1 MVALLPNAPQS
12 MKIEEELQQAHFENE
27 QVKAHVN
34 VLFTASIMYNR
45 MLSRLKKYGLSH
57 EQFNV
62 LRILRGQQK
71 RSICQRDILSRM
83 IDRSSNL
90 THIITRLKD
99 KQLIAVEKS
108 EVDRREYKITI
119 TKEGLSLLKKIDR
132 EQFAD
137 DSPPLNLL
145 TDEEAAM
152 LNNLLDKMRE

>member
-1 MVALLPNAPQS
+1 
-12 MKIEEELQQAHFENE
+12 MKIEEELQQARFENE

-62 LRILRGQQK
+62 LRILRGQHTS
-71 RSICQRDILSRM
+71 SICQRDILSRM

-90 THIITRLKD
+90 THIIKRLKD
-99 KQLIAVEKS
+99 KGLILVGKS
-108 EVDRREYKITI
+108 ETDRREYKITI

-132 EQFAD
+132 EQFSD
-137 DSPPLNLL
+137 DSPPLNSLSDADAASLNELL
-145 TDEEAAM
+145 
-152 LNNLLDKMRE
+152 NKMREL